1 MKKFDLQY
9 NSANQQ
15 FRDALILCGILKL
28 TLILLTIDC
37 IDKKIK
43 RPKKSYNLEY

>member
-15 FRDALILCGILKL
+15 LRDALTPCGILKL
-28 TLILLTIDC
+28 TLILLMIDC
-37 IDKKIK
+37 IDKKS
-43 RPKKSYNLEY
+43 REQKSLII